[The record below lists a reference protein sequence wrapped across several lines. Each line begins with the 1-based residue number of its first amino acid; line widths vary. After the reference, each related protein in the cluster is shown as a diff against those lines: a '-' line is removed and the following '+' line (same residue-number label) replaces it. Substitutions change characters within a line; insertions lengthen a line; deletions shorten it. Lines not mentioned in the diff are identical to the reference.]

1 MSWPGDKSYFINS
14 FMPGSESKHSTDVAN
29 ENESRVGRL
38 ICLRITRLRLTQS
51 NEWRAL
57 SSTVLASVT
66 EFWLFLEFF
75 GDFNV
80 SFDGNAPNSIE
91 CFDSGP
97 GIIEVCQ
104 KIVTNVTNSS
114 LTVKCQC
121 YPRGSNKSIL
131 IPPSVKKYVIF
142 TINSL
147 VRFAHSFVYL
157 VKMTYFFPSV
167 GIKKLLFSPLG

>member
-1 MSWPGDKSYFINS
+1 
-14 FMPGSESKHSTDVAN
+14 MPGSESKHSTAVAK
-29 ENESRVGRL
+29 ENESGVARL

-51 NEWRAL
+51 NVLILDGAL
-57 SSTVLASVT
+57 SSTDLASVT

-97 GIIEVCQ
+97 GIIDFNFQ
-104 KIVTNVTNSS
+104 GRNVTNSS

-121 YPRGSNKSIL
+121 YPRSSNKSIL

>member
-1 MSWPGDKSYFINS
+1 MFWFWPGHKWL
-14 FMPGSESKHSTDVAN
+14 G
-29 ENESRVGRL
+29 
-38 ICLRITRLRLTQS
+38 
-51 NEWRAL
+51 
-57 SSTVLASVT
+57 LAIDS
-66 EFWLFLEFF
+66 L
-75 GDFNV
+75 N
-80 SFDGNAPNSIE
+80 FDGKKEQKWQIVAWSSSSLPKNHVLLWFFKTGSKCLSIISLTY
-91 CFDSGP
+91 FLKGLVP
-97 GIIEVCQ
+97 FY
-104 KIVTNVTNSS
+104 VTNSS

-121 YPRGSNKSIL
+121 YPHGSNKSIL

>member
-1 MSWPGDKSYFINS
+1 
-14 FMPGSESKHSTDVAN
+14 MPGSESKHSTDVAN

-38 ICLRITRLRLTQS
+38 ICLRLTRLRLTQS

-80 SFDGNAPNSIE
+80 AVDGNAPNSVE

-97 GIIEVCQ
+97 GIIDLAWQ
-104 KIVTNVTNSS
+104 
-114 LTVKCQC
+114 LTVWTLTKKTLKFE
-121 YPRGSNKSIL
+121 NF
-131 IPPSVKKYVIF
+131 IPNGENTK
-142 TINSL
+142 INSACSKYFHRIPMQSPIL
-147 VRFAHSFVYL
+147 SKKSVFLCHEFIANS
-157 VKMTYFFPSV
+157 KMPVLPSRL
-167 GIKKLLFSPLG
+167 K

>member
-1 MSWPGDKSYFINS
+1 MSWPGDKSYSINS

-80 SFDGNAPNSIE
+80 SVDDNLVE
-91 CFDSGP
+91 CFDSSSVINEFQGRMKNTP
-97 GIIEVCQ
+97 WHAWQLWIWQIWRIWREKSTDNCEFDTFYEFDG
-104 KIVTNVTNSS
+104 KSRLTNQN
-114 LTVKCQC
+114 
-121 YPRGSNKSIL
+121 
-131 IPPSVKKYVIF
+131 
-142 TINSL
+142 
-147 VRFAHSFVYL
+147 
-157 VKMTYFFPSV
+157 
-167 GIKKLLFSPLG
+167 

>member
-1 MSWPGDKSYFINS
+1 
-14 FMPGSESKHSTDVAN
+14 MPGSESKHSTAVAN
-29 ENESRVGRL
+29 ENESGVGRL

-97 GIIEVCQ
+97 GIIEEFQ
-104 KIVTNVTNSS
+104 KIVTNSS

>member
-1 MSWPGDKSYFINS
+1 
-14 FMPGSESKHSTDVAN
+14 MPVNYQFDA
-29 ENESRVGRL
+29 
-38 ICLRITRLRLTQS
+38 
-51 NEWRAL
+51 
-57 SSTVLASVT
+57 
-66 EFWLFLEFF
+66 FLKGFLPF
-75 GDFNV
+75 Y
-80 SFDGNAPNSIE
+80 I
-91 CFDSGP
+91 
-97 GIIEVCQ
+97 
-104 KIVTNVTNSS
+104 TNSS